1 MGSAAR
7 RLDRCAG
14 HLVPLCNPSSRGDP
28 DSGWGPGSGRGPPCG
43 HPRAEPAAAAATELP
58 ALPELQFERF
68 YRAAELSAFCSDL
81 AAAAPHLCRCSS
93 LGDSAEGQPIPLL
106 TITAFPSVEGPT
118 PRRPTH
124 VIYGGIHAH
133 EPATSVLKLP

>member
-14 HLVPLCNPSSRGDP
+14 HLCNP
-28 DSGWGPGSGRGPPCG
+28 DSGWG
-43 HPRAEPAAAAATELP
+43 PRAEPAAAAATELP
-58 ALPELQFERF
+58 ALPELQYERF

-106 TITAFPSVEGPT
+106 TVTAFPSAEGPT

-133 EPATSVLKLP
+133 EPATTHAALGQV